1 MDESG
6 RECVYMFPSESSCSS
21 WQPHRQ
27 LGIVLTGVC
36 GGVQKIRKMENVHKK
51 YQKQLLEEGTVKEDD
66 LKKLQSHVSGIMSA
80 EFEAA
85 RQYKPEVRS
94 SFCLPPHCSF

>member
-1 MDESG
+1 MSFVS
-6 RECVYMFPSESSCSS
+6 RRCVAGM
-21 WQPHRQ
+21 
-27 LGIVLTGVC
+27 
-36 GGVQKIRKMENVHKK
+36 QKIRKMENVHKK

-94 SFCLPPHCSF
+94 PLFLQLQETVNKF